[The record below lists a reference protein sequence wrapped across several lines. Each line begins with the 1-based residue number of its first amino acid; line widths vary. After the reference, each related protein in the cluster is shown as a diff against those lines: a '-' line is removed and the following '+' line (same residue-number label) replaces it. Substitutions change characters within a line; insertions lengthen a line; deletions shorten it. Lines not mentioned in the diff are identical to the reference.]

1 LFADDLLLF
10 GKASISEAACFKSYL
25 DKYCCWYGQSI
36 NASKS
41 SICFSR
47 NTNPA
52 TFVAIR
58 ICFPFNENPPKSF
71 YLGLPIFL
79 ENSMRR
85 GFQGIIDKV
94 HSRIDGW
101 RAKTLSQVGR
111 LVLLKLVAAA
121 IPTYAMSSFLIPNS
135 CCKELDRTF
144 KNFWWGFPSKKN

>member
-1 LFADDLLLF
+1 MKIPQNLFTLVYQYFWRTQRGESFKALLTRFTTELMV
-10 GKASISEAACFKSYL
+10 GGQKLYL
-25 DKYCCWYGQSI
+25 KLVD
-36 NASKS
+36 
-41 SICFSR
+41 
-47 NTNPA
+47 
-52 TFVAIR
+52 
-58 ICFPFNENPPKSF
+58 
-71 YLGLPIFL
+71 
-79 ENSMRR
+79 RR